1 MPANPAFR
9 PLTFQMVVSLVS
21 PYHKSSSTHQI
32 VFMLCSIQV
41 DWISESA
48 VCCLSVIDGCHDSS
62 WREWRWMNGFK
73 RCACLASCTQRNA
86 YRHRDRLISEETV
99 GRATANWAAVQIHFH
114 TVHSWKWNRIQ
125 TVLQKGLMQ
134 FQTFIPCKENM
145 QKDLLNMKWWNQ
157 RKNYYISWKGNLGR
171 TDLTKSR
178 AWRLLHHTAALVTV
192 TWKLVSEQLNIIASV

>member
-21 PYHKSSSTHQI
+21 PYHKSSSESTHRI

-48 VCCLSVIDGCHDSS
+48 LCCLSVIHGFHDSS
-62 WREWRWMNGFK
+62 WRDWRWMNGFK
-73 RCACLASCTQRNA
+73 WCACLASCTQRNA

-114 TVHSWKWNRIQ
+114 TVHSWKCNRIQ
-125 TVLQKGLMQ
+125 TVLQRGSCSFK
-134 FQTFIPCKENM
+134 
-145 QKDLLNMKWWNQ
+145 LLTAV
-157 RKNYYISWKGNLGR
+157 RKIYKKIC
-171 TDLTKSR
+171 
-178 AWRLLHHTAALVTV
+178 
-192 TWKLVSEQLNIIASV
+192 